1 MAIPFKDATE
11 LYRKTVREIGK
22 DSKSW
27 KAFLTT
33 AAFQYKYSFDDQ
45 IMIHAKRPHAI
56 ACAGI
61 DLWNKHFGRR
71 VKRGSTGIALLSE
84 AGGNSRLH
92 YVYDVGDTYHPDRHP
107 FSLWEIAPAFEGEII
122 EALENRFGNLSS
134 KDSLSVATMFACMNA
149 VEDNLT
155 DYLENLKQIRI
166 DSALEPLGEE
176 ELKVKMSVL
185 LTACVVYTV
194 FTRLGMEAEETISDH
209 MIAPVAE
216 FNTQDTISCLGY
228 ANADISELCL
238 RQIERTVR
246 SCEKEKESGSRTFD
260 KTPQTAYNKAEK
272 QPEQGG
278 KEHGID
284 LQHRERHEDPRPDV
298 APAARGRDREVWT
311 DAAGVSQSPPQGNL
325 RRDESQRD
333 LEAVSLGDRPHG
345 DRNGGEADTG
355 VGESRGRDR
364 ADEERGSATVDRA
377 DEQLQ
382 DGGGGNGNARSDP
395 RLTEPAPQKL
405 PEPESEII
413 IQALRHDKYLREGK
427 YAIVSF
433 LRSEPNQ
440 AKKVEFIKGVYPM
453 DAFMEFYKK
462 GSTEHIGYHPTKDGL
477 EIYFGNYLTHTHEI
491 KFTWEKTTQ
500 LIEALAKD
508 NNYLDAPEP
517 GQQLSILDEPKKS
530 EATAATRSQLRVS
543 QEVIDN
549 LLRLGG
555 CTRKSAQRIYGFYR
569 RAKDQ
574 AENIEFLKRE
584 YETDAIGMII
594 DDRKV
599 SAKWDENGIRI
610 SQGEYVSDEY
620 SAFLPWETVDQR
632 IRELLEMGQYL
643 PQVEAEQ
650 AESVWDD
657 YVAEKISSL
666 YREEFGNIP
675 EKYKAEL
682 SGVSWDERKN
692 FYLSILKDSERL
704 PYLLDEIEQNAERIK
719 EYPPRYRVWRKP
731 EDMYA
736 LAATYLRDPVN
747 FPPSDP
753 HILPPKRF
761 TTRDQIDRQLIQQYS
776 SVEHGKYRIYSY
788 FLMHKDPKERAKFLS
803 DEYGTGGASGG
814 RIGNDHS
821 GKGLVVFGGLGR
833 GDSAAFLKWNQVAK
847 RIDELIREDKYMTDK
862 EIANLDNYE
871 KWQLTRYIQSV
882 FELQIHD
889 DVHQKRDEMSAYDAE
904 KQIKAQIMAALDN
917 PESVEKIVAI
927 MQQAYDELPED
938 KYNRPYRKEGLEAMI
953 AYSKGKY
960 NLFPGSHFRKTVKR
974 TVTAKEPPVEQ
985 SAPVVADE
993 QITDEYDLHLGTE
1006 VHLGTT
1012 ECIINSMTA
1021 ETVELFDGTLFPL
1034 ELDTQTFL
1042 KRLREN
1048 PLNDHLKIQ
1057 KEQAPKAEIAPA
1069 EEKIVALPKEQTKEY
1084 DSPIW
1089 RTYRQLKKEFPESIA
1104 FVGVG
1109 DFYEFFEAD
1118 AETVAK
1124 VLELTMTS
1132 RSFDGNTRI
1141 PMCGI
1146 PKHAADKYIQRLIE
1160 AGYKLAIDGG
1170 EVPPEIPKP
1179 MKVEETVAAE
1189 PEEAEAERE
1198 ADNTPAFLTEP
1209 SKPQKTIPVYD
1220 SHPEIPSDEK
1230 HNYRITDD
1238 QIGTGGE
1245 KEKFRKNIAA
1255 IKCLQEIERNEGI
1268 ATPEQQEILAQY
1280 SGWGGL
1286 ADAFDATK
1294 EHWRDEYNI
1303 LKDLLPEKEYAAARA
1318 STLTAFYTPPV
1329 VIKAI
1334 YEALGNMGF
1343 KQGNILEPSCGVGN
1357 FMGLVPEEMNARM
1370 YGVEL
1375 DSLSG
1380 RIARQLYQ
1388 KNGIT
1393 IDGYEKTE
1401 FPDSFFDVAVG
1412 NVPFGDFK
1420 LTDRRYDKHN
1430 FLIHDYFF
1438 AKTLDKVRPGGI
1450 IAFVTS
1456 SGTMDKENAMARKYM
1471 AQRADLIGA
1480 IRLPNNTFNGA
1491 GAKQVVSDILFLQKR
1506 DRIIEAEPDWVHIG
1520 KTEDGIPI
1528 NQYFLN
1534 HPEMVLGNIEMRSG
1548 QYGPEPTCRAF
1559 DGKDLGELLRAAV
1572 ANLQAEIPEI
1582 EREEPENGGDD
1593 GTLIADPRVKNFS
1606 YTLVGGKV
1614 YYRQNSIMTPVE
1626 TSVTGENRIK
1636 GMIGLRET
1644 TRGLIEAQLENQN
1657 DGDIK
1662 VLQERLNIEYDAF
1675 VKKYGRINSRA
1686 NSAVFSDDN
1695 SYFLLCSLEVLNEK
1709 GEFERKADMFH
1720 KRTIKPNISVDRV
1733 DTASEALALSIGEK
1747 AEVDMEYMSGLTGK
1761 SEDELYTDLSG
1772 VIFLNPQY
1780 QEGGVKAKYLM
1791 ADEYLSG
1798 NVRAKL
1804 AEAKLLAEKYPDL
1817 YSTHVESLE
1826 RVQPEDLKPAEIGVR
1841 LGSTWIPQ
1849 EDVQEFVY
1857 HLIGTPAYMRYYIG
1871 VKYIPATAQWHMTGK
1886 SMDHGINA
1894 TNVFGTLRINAYEI
1908 IEDTLNLKDVRVMDY
1923 VEDEHG
1929 NVKPVLNKKETT
1941 IAQGKQDKIKRAFE
1955 EWIWSDPA
1963 RRERL
1968 CRLYN
1973 DRFNSIRPRT
1983 YDGSHIR
1990 YFGMNPEIT
1999 LRKHQTDAVARI
2011 MYGGNTLLAH
2021 VVGAGK
2027 TYTMVAAAQEG
2038 KRLGLCSKSMFVV
2051 PNHLVGQWA
2060 SEYLQLY
2067 PSANILV
2074 TTKKDFETKN
2084 RKKFCA
2090 RIATGDYD
2098 AVIIGQSQFEK
2109 IPVSLARQL
2118 RMIEGQIEE
2127 LEYGI
2132 AELQADRGERYTVK
2146 QLERAKKKLE
2156 QKLEKL
2162 TDRGR
2167 KDDVI
2172 CFEELGVDRLF
2183 IDEAHYYKNLFVY
2196 SKMRNV
2202 SGISQTEAQK
2212 STDLYM
2218 KGQYLDDV
2226 TDCRGMIFATGTP
2239 ISNSMV
2245 ELFTMQRYLQSDAL
2259 KLHGLSNFDEWAST
2273 FGETVTA
2280 IELSP
2285 DGSGYRPKTRFAKF
2299 FNIPELMSMFREV
2312 ADVQTADMLN
2322 LPVPK
2327 AIYHIEKAEPSEYQ
2341 KATVQEFAKRAAK
2354 VHAGIVKSFEDN
2366 MLLITNDG
2374 RKLALDQRLM
2384 NPDAPDYEGSKVNLC
2399 VQNVYE
2405 IWEKTKENRSAQ
2417 LVFCDLSTPKGK
2429 GFQMIEDI
2437 NGEYEIDPEQFTNV
2451 YDDLRRKLI
2460 AKGIPEEEIAYIH
2473 HADTDVKKKE
2483 LFAKVRSG
2491 QVRVLMG
2498 STVKM
2503 GAGTNVQKRLI
2514 ALHDLDVPWRPS
2526 DLEQRAGRIV
2536 RQGNGNDEVHL
2547 YRYITEGTFDAY
2559 SYQLLESKQKF
2570 IAQIM
2575 TSKQPVRV
2583 ADDVDETALSFAEIK
2598 ALASGNPKIIEK
2610 MQLDTEVAK
2619 LKVQKA
2625 DHLSSRYALEDK
2637 LIRTYPQKMADL
2649 KAKIAGSEAD
2659 RKTVA
2664 ENTFPNEKGFSPM
2677 VVMGQTYTEKE
2688 DAGKAILAVKD
2699 RLTTGDPRPLGEY
2712 RGLKTEIGY
2721 EKFWQSFY
2729 VALVGKI
2736 RTMVKIGDDANGLIV
2751 RLNNAID
2758 SMGAEQQN
2766 DERKLAALEK
2776 EIERTKEEIE
2786 KPFALE
2792 AEFEEKLQ
2800 RLSVLNAELSLDKRE
2815 NELVD
2820 EAEEPS
2826 EGEEKPTEDELER
2839 DEMDGEE
2846 R

>member
-1 MAIPFKDATE
+1 MAIPFKDAAE
-11 LYRKTVREIGK
+11 LYRKTVREVGR

-27 KAFLTT
+27 KAFLST

-45 IMIHAKRPHAI
+45 IMIHAQRPHAI
-56 ACAGI
+56 ACAEI
-61 DLWNKHFGRR
+61 ELWNKHFGRR
-71 VKRGSTGIALLSE
+71 VKKGSTGIALISE
-84 AGGNSRLH
+84 SVGHSRLR
-92 YVYDVGDTYHPDRHP
+92 YVYDVGDTYSPDRQP
-107 FSLWEIAPAFEGEII
+107 FSLWEIAPTFEGEII

-134 KDSLSVATMFACMNA
+134 KDSLSIATMFACMNA

-166 DSALEPLGEE
+166 DSALEPLSEE

-209 MIAPVAE
+209 MIFPIAE
-216 FNTQDTISCLGY
+216 FNTDDTVSILGV

-238 RQIERTVR
+238 RQIEKTVR
-246 SCEKEKESGSRTFD
+246 SCEKEKASGTRTFD

-278 KEHGID
+278 KEHGTD
-284 LQHRERHEDPRPDV
+284 LQNRERHEDPRPD
-298 APAARGRDREVWT
+298 AALAAQGRDWEVRT
-311 DAAGVSQSPPQGNL
+311 DAAGVPQSPPQGDL
-325 RRDESQRD
+325 RRDESQRHA
-333 LEAVSLGDRPHG
+333 EAVSSGDRPDRKG
-345 DRNGGEADTG
+345 DGGEADRR
-355 VGESRGRDR
+355 VSESRGLDR
-364 ADEERGSATVDRA
+364 ADEERGSSALDRV

-382 DGGGGNGNARSDP
+382 DGGGGNGVARSDP
-395 RLTEPAPQKL
+395 RLTESAPPKLPAPDG
-405 PEPESEII
+405 EII
-413 IQALRHDKYLREGK
+413 IESLRHDKYLREAK
-427 YAIVSF
+427 YGIVSF
-433 LRSEPNQ
+433 LRSEPNPQ
-440 AKKVEFIKGVYPM
+440 KKTEYIKSVYPM
-453 DAFMEFYKK
+453 DTFIEFYKK
-462 GSTEHIGYHPTKDGL
+462 GSEEHIGYHPTKDYL
-477 EIYFGNYLTHTHEI
+477 EIYFGKYLTHTHEV
-491 KFTWEKTTQ
+491 KFSWDKARQ
-500 LIEALAKD
+500 LIEALIKD
-508 NNYLDAPEP
+508 NNYLDGPEP
-517 GQQLSILDEPKKS
+517 GQQLSILDEVKK
-530 EATAATRSQLRVS
+530 EEVPATRAQLRVS

-569 RAKDQ
+569 RANNQ
-574 AENIEFLKRE
+574 AENVAFLKRE

-599 SAKWDENGIRI
+599 SAKWDEKGIRI

-650 AESVWDD
+650 AEAVWDD
-657 YVAEKISSL
+657 HVSEKITTL

-675 EKYKAEL
+675 SEYKTQLERA
-682 SGVSWDERKN
+682 SWDEQKAL
-692 FYLSILKDSERL
+692 YISILKN
-704 PYLLDEIEQNAERIK
+704 PPQLLSFLKEIQENGERIK
-719 EYPPRYRVWRKP
+719 DYPPRYRVWRKP

-736 LAATYLRDPVN
+736 LAATYLRDPVD

-761 TTRDQIDRQLIQQYS
+761 TTRDQIDRQLIEQGS
-776 SVEHGKYRIYSY
+776 SFEHGKYRIYSY

-821 GKGLVVFGGLGR
+821 SKGLVVFGGLGR

-889 DVHQKRDEMSAYDAE
+889 AVHAKRDEMSAYDAE

-917 PESVEKIVAI
+917 PESAEKIVAI
-927 MQQAYDELPED
+927 MQQAYDELPEH
-938 KYNRPYRKEGLEAMI
+938 KYNRPYRKVGLDAMI

-960 NLFPGSHFRKTVKR
+960 NLFPGSHFRKTVIR
-974 TVTAKEPPVEQ
+974 TVTAEEAPSEQ
-985 SAPVVADE
+985 DAPVIADKK
-993 QITDEYDLHLGTE
+993 ITDEYDLHLGTE
-1006 VHLGTT
+1006 VRIGTT
-1012 ECIINSMTA
+1012 ECIINSMS
-1021 ETVELFDGTLFPL
+1021 EEMVELFDGTLFPL
-1034 ELDTQTFL
+1034 ELDTATFL

-1048 PLNDHLKIQ
+1048 PLNDHLKKQ
-1057 KEQAPKAEIAPA
+1057 VEQAPKAIS
-1069 EEKIVALPKEQTKEY
+1069 PKEPSKEY

-1109 DFYEFFEAD
+1109 DFYEFFEDD

-1146 PKHAADKYIQRLIE
+1146 PKHAADGYIRKLID

-1170 EVPPEIPKP
+1170 EVPPEIPKQ

-1189 PEEAEAERE
+1189 PEDAEIERE
-1198 ADNTPAFLTEP
+1198 AENAPAFLSEP
-1209 SKPQKTIPVYD
+1209 TKPQKIIPVYD
-1220 SHPEIPSDEK
+1220 SHPHVYPEDK

-1238 QIGTGGE
+1238 AIGMGGE

-1255 IKCLQEIERNEGI
+1255 IKCLQNIERYERV
-1268 ATPEQQEILAQY
+1268 ATPEEQEILAQY

-1286 ADAFDATK
+1286 ADAFDSTK
-1294 EHWRDEYNI
+1294 ENWKSEYQE
-1303 LKDLLPEKEYAAARA
+1303 LKDLLSAEEYTAARA

-1334 YEALGNMGF
+1334 YQALGNMGF
-1343 KQGNILEPSCGVGN
+1343 KQGNVLEPSCGVGN
-1357 FMGLVPEEMNARM
+1357 FMGLVPDGMTPRM

-1375 DSLSG
+1375 ERLSG

-1430 FLIHDYFF
+1430 FLVHDYFF

-1450 IAFVTS
+1450 ITFVTS
-1456 SGTMDKENAMARKYM
+1456 SGTMDKENPAIRKYL

-1506 DRIIEAEPDWVHIG
+1506 DRIIEAEPDWVHLG
-1520 KTEDGIPI
+1520 KTDNDIPL

-1534 HPEMVLGNIEMRSG
+1534 HPEMVLGKIEMRSG
-1548 QYGPEPTCRAF
+1548 QYGPEPTCRPF
-1559 DGKDLGELLRAAV
+1559 EGKNLEELLRAAV

-1582 EREEPENGGDD
+1582 EREEPENEEDD
-1593 GTLIADPRVKNFS
+1593 GTLLADPRVKNFS

-1644 TRGLIEAQLENQN
+1644 TRELIEAQLDNQN
-1657 DGDIK
+1657 DGDIR

-1675 VKKYGRINSRA
+1675 AKKYGRINSRA
-1686 NSAVFSDDN
+1686 NSAVFSEDN
-1695 SYFLLCSLEVLNEK
+1695 SYFLLCSLEVLSDK

-1720 KRTIKPNISVDRV
+1720 KRTIKPNIPIDRV
-1733 DTASEALALSIGEK
+1733 DMASEALALSIGEK

-1761 SEDELYTDLSG
+1761 SEDELYADLSG
-1772 VIFLNPQY
+1772 VIFLNPQH
-1780 QEGGVKAKYLM
+1780 QEGGKQTKYLM

-1804 AEAKLLAEKYPDL
+1804 NEARILAEKHPDL
-1817 YSTHVESLE
+1817 YSIHVESLE
-1826 RVQPEDLKPAEIGVR
+1826 RVQPQDLQPTEIGVR

-1849 EDVQEFVY
+1849 EDVEAFVY
-1857 HLIGTPAYMRYYIG
+1857 HLMGTPAYMKHYIG
-1871 VKYIPATAQWHMTGK
+1871 VKYIAATAQWHVTGK
-1886 SMDHGINA
+1886 SMDHGVNA
-1894 TNVFGTLRINAYEI
+1894 TNVYGTLRINAYEI

-1955 EWIWSDPA
+1955 EWIWSDSA

-1973 DRFNSIRPRT
+1973 EKFNSIRPRT

-2060 SEYLQLY
+2060 TEYLQLY

-2074 TTKKDFETKN
+2074 TTKKDFETRN

-2109 IPVSLARQL
+2109 LPVSLARQL

-2183 IDEAHYYKNLFVY
+2183 VDEAHYYKNLFVY

-2202 SGISQTEAQK
+2202 AGISQTEAQK

-2226 TDCRGMIFATGTP
+2226 TDHRGMIFATGTP

-2245 ELFTMQRYLQSDAL
+2245 ELFTMQRYLQSDTL

-2327 AIYHIEKAEPSEYQ
+2327 ANFHIEKAKPSEYQ
-2341 KATVQEFAKRAAK
+2341 KAMVQEFAKRAAK

-2384 NPDAPDYEGSKVNLC
+2384 NPDAPDYADSKVNLC

-2405 IWEKTKENRSAQ
+2405 IWEKTKDQRSAQ

-2429 GFQMIEDI
+2429 GFQMIEDV

-2460 AKGIPEEEIAYIH
+2460 AKGIPAEEIAYIH

-2491 QVRVLMG
+2491 QVRVLLG
-2498 STVKM
+2498 STFKM

-2536 RQGNGNDEVHL
+2536 RQGNENDEVHL

-2570 IAQIM
+2570 ISQIM
-2575 TSKQPVRV
+2575 TSKLPVRI
-2583 ADDVDETALSFAEIK
+2583 ADDMDDTALSYAEIK
-2598 ALASGNPKIIEK
+2598 ALASGNPKIMEK

-2649 KAKIAGSEAD
+2649 KAKIVGCEAD
-2659 RKTVA
+2659 HKTVA
-2664 ENTFPNEKGFSPM
+2664 ENTFPNDKGFSPM

-2758 SMGAEQQN
+2758 SMSAEQQTY
-2766 DERKLAALEK
+2766 ERELAALEK
-2776 EIERTKEEIE
+2776 EIERTKAEID

-2792 AEFEEKLQ
+2792 KELEEKLQ
-2800 RLSVLNAELSLDKRE
+2800 RLSVLNAELSIDKPE

-2820 EAEEPS
+2820 EAEEPTEDEQEQEQEQEEEDR
-2826 EGEEKPTEDELER
+2826 EGEER
-2839 DEMDGEE
+2839 
-2846 R
+2846 

>member
-1 MAIPFKDATE
+1 
-11 LYRKTVREIGK
+11 
-22 DSKSW
+22 
-27 KAFLTT
+27 
-33 AAFQYKYSFDDQ
+33 
-45 IMIHAKRPHAI
+45 
-56 ACAGI
+56 
-61 DLWNKHFGRR
+61 
-71 VKRGSTGIALLSE
+71 
-84 AGGNSRLH
+84 
-92 YVYDVGDTYHPDRHP
+92 
-107 FSLWEIAPAFEGEII
+107 
-122 EALENRFGNLSS
+122 
-134 KDSLSVATMFACMNA
+134 
-149 VEDNLT
+149 
-155 DYLENLKQIRI
+155 
-166 DSALEPLGEE
+166 
-176 ELKVKMSVL
+176 
-185 LTACVVYTV
+185 
-194 FTRLGMEAEETISDH
+194 
-209 MIAPVAE
+209 
-216 FNTQDTISCLGY
+216 
-228 ANADISELCL
+228 
-238 RQIERTVR
+238 
-246 SCEKEKESGSRTFD
+246 
-260 KTPQTAYNKAEK
+260 
-272 QPEQGG
+272 
-278 KEHGID
+278 
-284 LQHRERHEDPRPDV
+284 
-298 APAARGRDREVWT
+298 
-311 DAAGVSQSPPQGNL
+311 
-325 RRDESQRD
+325 
-333 LEAVSLGDRPHG
+333 
-345 DRNGGEADTG
+345 
-355 VGESRGRDR
+355 
-364 ADEERGSATVDRA
+364 
-377 DEQLQ
+377 
-382 DGGGGNGNARSDP
+382 
-395 RLTEPAPQKL
+395 
-405 PEPESEII
+405 
-413 IQALRHDKYLREGK
+413 
-427 YAIVSF
+427 
-433 LRSEPNQ
+433 
-440 AKKVEFIKGVYPM
+440 
-453 DAFMEFYKK
+453 
-462 GSTEHIGYHPTKDGL
+462 
-477 EIYFGNYLTHTHEI
+477 
-491 KFTWEKTTQ
+491 
-500 LIEALAKD
+500 
-508 NNYLDAPEP
+508 
-517 GQQLSILDEPKKS
+517 
-530 EATAATRSQLRVS
+530 
-543 QEVIDN
+543 
-549 LLRLGG
+549 
-555 CTRKSAQRIYGFYR
+555 
-569 RAKDQ
+569 
-574 AENIEFLKRE
+574 
-584 YETDAIGMII
+584 
-594 DDRKV
+594 
-599 SAKWDENGIRI
+599 
-610 SQGEYVSDEY
+610 
-620 SAFLPWETVDQR
+620 
-632 IRELLEMGQYL
+632 
-643 PQVEAEQ
+643 
-650 AESVWDD
+650 
-657 YVAEKISSL
+657 
-666 YREEFGNIP
+666 
-675 EKYKAEL
+675 
-682 SGVSWDERKN
+682 
-692 FYLSILKDSERL
+692 
-704 PYLLDEIEQNAERIK
+704 
-719 EYPPRYRVWRKP
+719 
-731 EDMYA
+731 
-736 LAATYLRDPVN
+736 
-747 FPPSDP
+747 
-753 HILPPKRF
+753 
-761 TTRDQIDRQLIQQYS
+761 
-776 SVEHGKYRIYSY
+776 
-788 FLMHKDPKERAKFLS
+788 
-803 DEYGTGGASGG
+803 
-814 RIGNDHS
+814 
-821 GKGLVVFGGLGR
+821 
-833 GDSAAFLKWNQVAK
+833 
-847 RIDELIREDKYMTDK
+847 
-862 EIANLDNYE
+862 
-871 KWQLTRYIQSV
+871 
-882 FELQIHD
+882 
-889 DVHQKRDEMSAYDAE
+889 
-904 KQIKAQIMAALDN
+904 
-917 PESVEKIVAI
+917 
-927 MQQAYDELPED
+927 
-938 KYNRPYRKEGLEAMI
+938 
-953 AYSKGKY
+953 
-960 NLFPGSHFRKTVKR
+960 
-974 TVTAKEPPVEQ
+974 
-985 SAPVVADE
+985 
-993 QITDEYDLHLGTE
+993 
-1006 VHLGTT
+1006 
-1012 ECIINSMTA
+1012 
-1021 ETVELFDGTLFPL
+1021 
-1034 ELDTQTFL
+1034 
-1042 KRLREN
+1042 
-1048 PLNDHLKIQ
+1048 
-1057 KEQAPKAEIAPA
+1057 
-1069 EEKIVALPKEQTKEY
+1069 
-1084 DSPIW
+1084 
-1089 RTYRQLKKEFPESIA
+1089 
-1104 FVGVG
+1104 
-1109 DFYEFFEAD
+1109 
-1118 AETVAK
+1118 
-1124 VLELTMTS
+1124 
-1132 RSFDGNTRI
+1132 
-1141 PMCGI
+1141 
-1146 PKHAADKYIQRLIE
+1146 
-1160 AGYKLAIDGG
+1160 
-1170 EVPPEIPKP
+1170 
-1179 MKVEETVAAE
+1179 
-1189 PEEAEAERE
+1189 
-1198 ADNTPAFLTEP
+1198 
-1209 SKPQKTIPVYD
+1209 
-1220 SHPEIPSDEK
+1220 
-1230 HNYRITDD
+1230 
-1238 QIGTGGE
+1238 
-1245 KEKFRKNIAA
+1245 
-1255 IKCLQEIERNEGI
+1255 
-1268 ATPEQQEILAQY
+1268 
-1280 SGWGGL
+1280 
-1286 ADAFDATK
+1286 
-1294 EHWRDEYNI
+1294 
-1303 LKDLLPEKEYAAARA
+1303 
-1318 STLTAFYTPPV
+1318 
-1329 VIKAI
+1329 
-1334 YEALGNMGF
+1334 
-1343 KQGNILEPSCGVGN
+1343 
-1357 FMGLVPEEMNARM
+1357 
-1370 YGVEL
+1370 
-1375 DSLSG
+1375 
-1380 RIARQLYQ
+1380 
-1388 KNGIT
+1388 
-1393 IDGYEKTE
+1393 
-1401 FPDSFFDVAVG
+1401 
-1412 NVPFGDFK
+1412 
-1420 LTDRRYDKHN
+1420 
-1430 FLIHDYFF
+1430 
-1438 AKTLDKVRPGGI
+1438 
-1450 IAFVTS
+1450 
-1456 SGTMDKENAMARKYM
+1456 
-1471 AQRADLIGA
+1471 
-1480 IRLPNNTFNGA
+1480 
-1491 GAKQVVSDILFLQKR
+1491 
-1506 DRIIEAEPDWVHIG
+1506 
-1520 KTEDGIPI
+1520 
-1528 NQYFLN
+1528 
-1534 HPEMVLGNIEMRSG
+1534 
-1548 QYGPEPTCRAF
+1548 
-1559 DGKDLGELLRAAV
+1559 
-1572 ANLQAEIPEI
+1572 
-1582 EREEPENGGDD
+1582 
-1593 GTLIADPRVKNFS
+1593 
-1606 YTLVGGKV
+1606 
-1614 YYRQNSIMTPVE
+1614 
-1626 TSVTGENRIK
+1626 
-1636 GMIGLRET
+1636 
-1644 TRGLIEAQLENQN
+1644 
-1657 DGDIK
+1657 
-1662 VLQERLNIEYDAF
+1662 
-1675 VKKYGRINSRA
+1675 
-1686 NSAVFSDDN
+1686 
-1695 SYFLLCSLEVLNEK
+1695 
-1709 GEFERKADMFH
+1709 MFH
-1720 KRTIKPNISVDRV
+1720 KRTIKPNIPVDRV

-1761 SEDELYTDLSG
+1761 SEEELYTDLSG

-1780 QEGGVKAKYLM
+1780 QEGGKQTKYLT

-1804 AEAKLLAEKYPDL
+1804 AEAKLLAEKHPDL
-1817 YSTHVESLE
+1817 YRTHIESLE

-1849 EDVQEFVY
+1849 EDVQDFVY
-1857 HLIGTPAYMRYYIG
+1857 HLIGTPAYMRHYIG
-1871 VKYIPATAQWHMTGK
+1871 VKYIPATAQWHVTGK

-1923 VEDEHG
+1923 VEDENG
-1929 NVKPVLNKKETT
+1929 KVKPVLNKKETT

-2226 TDCRGMIFATGTP
+2226 TDRRGMIFATGTP

-2327 AIYHIEKAEPSEYQ
+2327 AIYHIEKATPSEYQ

-2429 GFQMIEDI
+2429 GFQMIEDV
-2437 NGEYEIDPEQFTNV
+2437 NGEYDIDPEQFTNV

-2460 AKGIPEEEIAYIH
+2460 AKGIPAEEIAYIH

-2570 IAQIM
+2570 ISQIM

-2637 LIRTYPQKMADL
+2637 LIRTYPQQMADL

-2712 RGLKTEIGY
+2712 RGLRTEIGY

-2736 RTMVKIGDDANGLIV
+2736 RTMVKIGDDANDLIV

-2758 SMGAEQQN
+2758 SMAAEQQN

-2786 KPFALE
+2786 KPFAME
-2792 AEFEEKLQ
+2792 AELEEKLQ
-2800 RLSVLNAELSLDKRE
+2800 RLSVLNAELSLDKHE

-2826 EGEEKPTEDELER
+2826 EEEPAEDELER
-2839 DEMDGEE
+2839 EEDREGEE

>member
-11 LYRKTVREIGK
+11 LYRKTVREIGR
-22 DSKSW
+22 DSKTW

-45 IMIHAKRPHAI
+45 IMIHAQRPHAI

-84 AGGNSRLH
+84 TGGNSRLH

-107 FSLWEIAPAFEGEII
+107 FSLWEIAPSFEGEII

-155 DYLENLKQIRI
+155 DYLENLKQIKI
-166 DSALEPLGEE
+166 DSALDTLGEE

-246 SCEKEKESGSRTFD
+246 SCEKEKENSSRTFD
-260 KTPQTAYNKAEK
+260 KIPQTAYNKAEK

-278 KEHGID
+278 KEDGTD
-284 LQHRERHEDPRPDV
+284 LQDRERHEDPRPDV
-298 APAARGRDREVWT
+298 APAARGRDREVRA

-345 DRNGGEADTG
+345 DRDGGEADEG
-355 VGESRGRDR
+355 AGEKRRRDR

-382 DGGGGNGNARSDP
+382 DGGGGNDTARADP
-395 RLTEPAPQKL
+395 HLTEPAPQKL
-405 PEPESEII
+405 PEPDSEII

-433 LRSEPNQ
+433 LRSEQNQ

-453 DAFMEFYKK
+453 DTFIEFYKK
-462 GSTEHIGYHPTKDGL
+462 GSEEHIGYHPTKDYL

-517 GQQLSILDEPKKS
+517 GQQLSILDHTPS
-530 EATAATRSQLRVS
+530 EESKPSPRSQLRVS

-650 AESVWDD
+650 AEAVWDD
-657 YVAEKISSL
+657 YVGEKFTSL

-675 EKYKAEL
+675 IEYKTEL
-682 SGVSWDERKN
+682 DRASWDEQKAL
-692 FYLSILKDSERL
+692 YISILKHPQKL
-704 PYLLDEIEQNAERIK
+704 PSFLKEIQENAERIK

-731 EDMYA
+731 EEMYA
-736 LAATYLRDPVN
+736 LAATYLRNPVN

-761 TTRDQIDRQLIQQYS
+761 TTRDQIDRQLIEQGS
-776 SVEHGKYRIYSY
+776 SYEHGKYRIYSY

-803 DEYGTGGASGG
+803 DEYGTGGVSGG

-889 DVHQKRDEMSAYDAE
+889 AVHQKRDEMSAYDAE
-904 KQIKAQIMAALDN
+904 KQIKAQIMEALDN

-938 KYNRPYRKEGLEAMI
+938 KYNRPYRKAGLDAMI

-974 TVTAKEPPVEQ
+974 TVTAEEPPIEK
-985 SAPVVADE
+985 APPVVADE

-1006 VHLGTT
+1006 VHIGTT
-1012 ECIINSMTA
+1012 ECIINSMSA

-1057 KEQAPKAEIAPA
+1057 KEQAPKSEVAPA
-1069 EEKIVALPKEQTKEY
+1069 EEKTAALPKEQTKEY

-1089 RTYRQLKKEFPESIA
+1089 RTYRQLKKAFPESIA

-1146 PKHAADKYIQRLIE
+1146 PKHVADKYIQKLIE

-1189 PEEAEAERE
+1189 PEDAGAERE

-1209 SKPQKTIPVYD
+1209 SKPQKTIPIYD
-1220 SHPEIPSDEK
+1220 SHPEIPSDDK
-1230 HNYRITDD
+1230 HNYRITND
-1238 QIGTGGE
+1238 QIGMGGE
-1245 KEKFRKNIAA
+1245 KAKFQKNIAA

-1303 LKDLLPEKEYAAARA
+1303 LKDLLSDKEYAAARA

-1334 YEALGNMGF
+1334 YQALGNMGF

-1375 DSLSG
+1375 DGLSG

-1393 IDGYEKTE
+1393 IDGYEKIE

-1471 AQRADLIGA
+1471 AQRADLVGA

-1506 DRIIEAEPDWVHIG
+1506 DRIIEAEPDWVHLG

-1534 HPEMVLGNIEMRSG
+1534 HPDMVLGKIEMRSG

-1559 DGKDLGELLRAAV
+1559 DGKDLGELLHAAV

-1582 EREEPENGGDD
+1582 EREESENGEDD
-1593 GTLIADPRVKNFS
+1593 GTLLADPRVKNFS
-1606 YTLVGGKV
+1606 FALVGGKL
-1614 YYRQNSIMTPVE
+1614 YYRQNSIMTPVT

-1644 TRGLIEAQLENQN
+1644 TRGLIEAQLENQS
-1657 DGDIK
+1657 DGDIR

-1686 NSAVFSDDN
+1686 NASVFSEDN
-1695 SYFLLCSLEVLNEK
+1695 AYFLLCSLEVLNDK

-1720 KRTIKPNISVDRV
+1720 KRTIKPNIPVDRV

-1761 SEDELYTDLSG
+1761 SEEELYADLSG

-1780 QEGGVKAKYLM
+1780 QEGGKHTKYLM

-1798 NVRAKL
+1798 NVRTKL
-1804 AEAKLLAEKYPDL
+1804 NEARALAEKEPDV
-1817 YSTHVESLE
+1817 YRIHAESLE
-1826 RVQPEDLKPAEIGVR
+1826 QVQPIDLTPAEIGVR
-1841 LGSTWIPQ
+1841 LGSTWVPP
-1849 EDVQEFVY
+1849 EDVEEFVY
-1857 HLIGTPAYMRYYIG
+1857 HLVGTPIYMRRYIG
-1871 VKYIPATAQWHMTGK
+1871 VKYIPATAQWHVSGK
-1886 SMDHGINA
+1886 SLDHGVNA
-1894 TNVFGTLRINAYEI
+1894 TNVYGTLRINAYEI

-1941 IAQGKQDKIKRAFE
+1941 IAQGKQDKIKREFE

-1973 DRFNSIRPRT
+1973 ERFNSIRPRT
-1983 YDGSHIR
+1983 YDGSHIK
-1990 YFGMNPEIT
+1990 YYGMSPEIT

-2183 IDEAHYYKNLFVY
+2183 VDEAHYYKNLFVY

-2226 TDCRGMIFATGTP
+2226 TDRRGMIFATGTP

-2245 ELFTMQRYLQSDAL
+2245 ELFTMQRYLQSEAL

-2384 NPDAPDYEGSKVNLC
+2384 NPDAPDYEVSKVNLC

-2405 IWEKTKENRSAQ
+2405 IWERTKDQRSAQ

-2429 GFQMIEDI
+2429 GFQMIEDV

-2460 AKGIPEEEIAYIH
+2460 AKGIPEGEIAYIH

-2559 SYQLLESKQKF
+2559 SYQLLESKQRF
-2570 IAQIM
+2570 ISQIM

-2637 LIRTYPQKMADL
+2637 LIRTFPQKMADL

-2664 ENTFPNEKGFSPM
+2664 ENTFPNDKGFSPM

-2712 RGLKTEIGY
+2712 RGLRTEIGY

-2758 SMGAEQQN
+2758 SMAAEQQN

-2786 KPFALE
+2786 KPFAME
-2792 AEFEEKLQ
+2792 AELEEKLQ
-2800 RLSVLNAELSLDKRE
+2800 RLSVLNAELSLDKHE

-2826 EGEEKPTEDELER
+2826 EEDEPAEDEYER